1 MKKMNDVVLK
11 VIEYFTTLDED
22 TEISTSEALKIVLG
36 FDQDET
42 GEYLVGGEQVEFEE
56 MFKLDLEIRKAAR
69 KAGMIIDDSLYADMV
84 TGLPFHI
91 PYLVKKRKR

>member
-1 MKKMNDVVLK
+1 MEKNDIIKK
-11 VIEYFTTLDED
+11 VIEYFISFNKDM
-22 TEISTSEALKIVLG
+22 EISTSEALKIVIG
-36 FDQDET
+36 FGQDEA
-42 GEYLVGGEQVEFEE
+42 GEYLVGGEQIEFED